1 MAKLNTFVTGVVV
14 GLAAAAVGQELQKD
28 PEERTWK
35 GKVAGIPYNFNVR
48 EWGDIAN
55 EYWNP
60 SSDQIFQPHVI
71 GLGWGVNFAALLRR
85 GQQLAQQAQQQA
97 QQTQQP
103 DQAQRRRIPE
113 PAER

>member
-1 MAKLNTFVTGVVV
+1 MAKLNTFVTGVVA

-35 GKVAGIPYNFNVR
+35 GKVAGVPYNFNVK
-48 EWGDIAN
+48 EWSNIAS

-60 SSDQIFQPHVI
+60 SSDEIIQPHVI
-71 GLGWGVNFAALLRR
+71 GLGWGINFAALLRR

-103 DQAQRRRIPE
+103 DQQASRRIAE
-113 PAER
+113 PVER